1 MNIWITGCSGFLG
14 RRLTKHFSERGHNVL
29 GLSRRGCAIATESIE
44 IDLSDAKSRAT
55 LRSLLT
61 KQGVPD
67 SVIHAAAQQPGP
79 YDLSTF
85 VNSNVRSASNLTEA
99 LSEFLPKQVI
109 YTSTH
114 SVYGRPASL
123 PVNETR
129 PAGGQLPYGA
139 TKRWAEQLFENMQTK
154 SQVIVLRLPSLY
166 GAGQADSFIDGL
178 ARTAQEGGPI
188 ELFNNGELV
197 RDALHVSDVVKAID
211 SCVQLT
217 AAAGF
222 SVINLGCGAP
232 RKTSEWARGLIDA
245 LNSRSDIIPVDR
257 PASHFDF
264 YADVTEARSKLDFEP
279 MSLRESMTV
288 YANELRASS

>member
-14 RRLTKHFSERGHNVL
+14 QRLTKHFSADGHNVL
-29 GLSRRGCAIATESIE
+29 GLSRRGCATATESIE

-55 LRSLLT
+55 LRSLLI
-61 KQGVPD
+61 KQGAPD
-67 SVIHAAAQQPGP
+67 RVIHAAAQQPGP

-99 LSEFLPKQVI
+99 LSEFPPPQVI
-109 YTSTH
+109 YTSTQ

-139 TKRWAEQLFENMQTK
+139 TKRWAEQLFENMQTQT
-154 SQVIVLRLPSLY
+154 QVIVLRLPSLY

-178 ARTAQEGGPI
+178 ARTAQEDGPI
-188 ELFNNGELV
+188 ELFSNGELI
-197 RDALHVSDVVKAID
+197 RDALHVNDVVKAID
-211 SCVQLT
+211 SCVQLSPT
-217 AAAGF
+217 AGF

-232 RKTSEWARGLIDA
+232 IKTSKWARGLIDA
-245 LNSRSDIIPVDR
+245 LNSHSDIIPVDR

-264 YADVTEARSKLDFEP
+264 YADISEARSKLGFEP
-279 MSLRESMTV
+279 MSLPESMSV
-288 YANELRASS
+288 YVNELRASS